1 MDNNNTPDEP
11 PHSPQIQWVQEHLG
25 FDALSYNDISEGF
38 ALLQIL
44 SLISASAT
52 DLSWYS
58 SSAAFECDD
67 ISARIYTD
75 VAKGLREVGISFDE
89 VSEEVIAGVRS
100 GDEAACDE
108 LLSALRT
115 RYEALHGP
123 PAAADCALPPTQ
135 DVSDTLSLHN
145 DYDSEWY
152 EVAEPS
158 FKPAVRWTL
167 LFAKQQSDISSQS
180 LKAIDEALLDL
191 DRQKGKLIPRAKLIP
206 FLCSGNL
213 YAAVASQIFGETS
226 PEYLDHLTTH
236 GYLKF
241 KSSLRDSISDMIA
254 DDTPFYESIHCN
266 LMEALISASCRNVGI
281 GNIVDHIRRR
291 FPSFNIAALYPY
303 DLEDA
308 LLIWSNQCLAQLRK
322 EATNALSSSSPLA
335 QAMCDTPDVDE
346 LGPGFSDGRVF
357 CLIVCLYLPNAC
369 ERHMHHV
376 LTPESRLANWSAF
389 TSVGHDQPDI
399 DVTWSAHE
407 LASAEHAS
415 PGSTGAVRLIYMSIV
430 CQLFCAFQHGDGP
443 DSRAAIEMLEASL
456 AQWNKKAVKAESA
469 IRNSGNE
476 FLQKTS
482 SRKEL
487 LTPSKRVVKDGG
499 DEILQPGPAVVPAVS
514 QKKTPGG
521 KPSKRKAKAKE
532 PLQTSISEAEPATNH
547 DDELSEETSSA
558 VSQKVVKSAAHH
570 GDESTKETLS
580 TVDRKGKVA
589 SDQSNAL
596 SKGTPSTRSRKVA
609 KSAAHHDD
617 KLTNET
623 PSTDNRK
630 IKAATHQSDEL
641 STETSSPHISQVE
654 PAHEQLKETSR
665 TRSPQ
670 VESVT
675 HQGKQLSKET
685 PRTRIMKAEP
695 GTHHSDEL
703 LKATQKTHLSK
714 AQTSTLQANE
724 LPEEPPR
731 PRMSKA
737 EPSAQEPS
745 KETSR
750 TSTPHAESAAHHS
763 GEISKETPRTR
774 VSKVESAP
782 DFSGEL
788 SGETSST
795 DSQKMRSATP
805 HSGERS
811 AETPTTL
818 FLNEES
824 TARHSGG
831 LSKEAPSAD
840 NRKLKSACHKG
851 DQPSEESSTIQS
863 WQPEDA
869 AAYHSDGLTLMEPCK
884 EFGNV
889 ESVAQHGDSLPE
901 KMSLT
906 RPWRENSATFQPAG
920 LSKKKPSVKSSED
933 SHTTPGGDRGD
944 AESLTDHS
952 DADDAS
958 SDFGLGDMPIL
969 SAHRASSVA
978 EAPVMPMMSVFPEI
992 VTSSLGSS
1000 RKLHGVSTRDL
1011 TSTPHVAPA
1020 AVRLPDIATVPPP
1033 VALPDRNCEIPTSD
1047 RIWSATK
1054 RSRPASAKSLRST
1067 SVWVAAPVAQ
1077 VNVNSAGTRV
1087 ADPFS
1092 DEEGWSTEEDPDDA
1106 QDAEE
1111 ADSVTDEAEWETD
1124 EEAQVQ
1130 EETRATMPTQTPDT
1144 TGKEAPAPTLPKAVM
1159 RRPTPH
1165 RRSAASTPQF
1175 SVSRLSPSPPVANT
1189 PPAVT
1194 QKQPTA
1200 PSASTTRPASAVQ
1213 IAPAAEPSRQRN
1225 ASHSAASRTR
1235 RPATGLRQY
1244 PLEESD
1250 SEDCGAE
1257 KYPIRHQLAQ
1267 KSPDHLPA
1275 ALCQGPSA
1283 DADST
1288 DSSDDEDYAIRKPV
1302 EVTQASQMAPSDQK
1316 GTVVSSIR
1324 VVNPRNEVTGTA
1336 IAPAVTTPS
1345 ANPSISEVKD
1355 LKQVQKPAER
1365 LQEIKTRK
1373 AETIRRME
1381 AAREQELQRI
1391 ALQKQEDAKK
1401 KDEAKRI
1408 RLLEQ
1413 SQKLEERAKQIADER
1428 AKLKKDQ
1435 ERAASSPTSTA
1446 GAATPRRASKSNVRP
1461 NVKEQS
1467 NRQLIR
1473 NALVHVCLAGSVNE
1487 KCQEEVLEVCRN
1499 IYYDSRVTHQ
1509 PLTIR
1514 IHCCRQKDLETTP
1527 SNHFIILFHAP
1538 STQTFRGLYSY
1549 DPRLDQ
1555 ALKIHPGTQGPDV
1568 LDTANVL
1575 TFYKYDSGARIFKPV
1590 PTKSFGRSVHAV
1602 AIGREWASK
1611 GKEKAAAKFKPKE
1624 LVKSAVTC

>member
-1 MDNNNTPDEP
+1 MDNNKTPDEP
-11 PHSPQIQWVQEHLG
+11 RHFPQIQWVQEHLG

-38 ALLQIL
+38 VLLQIL
-44 SLISASAT
+44 SLISAGAT

-75 VAKGLREVGISFDE
+75 VAKGLREVGVSSDE

-100 GDEAACDE
+100 GDAAACDE

-123 PAAADCALPPTQ
+123 PTAAACALPPTR
-135 DVSDTLSLHN
+135 DVSDMLSLHN

-191 DRQKGKLIPRAKLIP
+191 DRQNGKLILRAKLIP
-206 FLCSGNL
+206 YLCSGHL

-226 PEYLDHLTTH
+226 PEYLDHLTAH

-254 DDTPFYESIHCN
+254 DDTPFYEVKRFITVSQSQFIATAFLIIRAFWIEQSIHCN
-266 LMEALISASCRNVGI
+266 LMEALITASCRNVGI

-291 FPSFNIAALYPY
+291 FPTFNIAALYPY

-335 QAMCDTPDVDE
+335 QAMCDTHDVDE
-346 LGPGFSDGRVF
+346 LGPGFSDGGVF
-357 CLIVCLYLPNAC
+357 CLITCLYLPNAC
-369 ERHMHHV
+369 ERHMHHL
-376 LTPESRLANWSAF
+376 LTPASRLANWSAF
-389 TSVGHDQPDI
+389 TSVCHDQPDI
-399 DVTWSAHE
+399 DVTWSADE
-407 LASAEHAS
+407 LASAEHAT

-443 DSRAAIEMLEASL
+443 DARAAIEMLEASL
-456 AQWNKKAVKAESA
+456 AQGSKKAVKAESA

-487 LTPSKRVVKDGG
+487 MTPSNRVVKDGG
-499 DEILQPGPAVVPAVS
+499 YEFLQLGPALVPAVS

-521 KPSKRKAKAKE
+521 KPSNRKAKE

-547 DDELSEETSSA
+547 GDELSEETSSA

-580 TVDRKGKVA
+580 TDDQKVKVT

-596 SKGTPSTRSRKVA
+596 SKETPSTRSRKVA
-609 KSAAHHDD
+609 KLAAHRDD
-617 KLTNET
+617 KSTKET
-623 PSTDNRK
+623 PSTVNRR
-630 IKAATHQSDEL
+630 IKAATHQSHEL
-641 STETSSPHISQVE
+641 STETSSPHMSQVE
-654 PAHEQLKETSR
+654 PAARELSKETSR
-665 TRSPQ
+665 TRTPQ
-670 VESVT
+670 AESVS
-675 HQGKQLSKET
+675 HQSKQLLKEI

-703 LKATQKTHLSK
+703 LKATKGTRLSK
-714 AQTSTLQANE
+714 AQTSTLHSNE
-724 LPEEPPR
+724 LPEETPR
-731 PRMSKA
+731 PRISKG
-737 EPSAQEPS
+737 EPSAQELS
-745 KETSR
+745 KEPSG

-763 GEISKETPRTR
+763 GEISKGTPRTR
-774 VSKVESAP
+774 VSKVESAL
-782 DFSGEL
+782 DSGGEL
-788 SGETSST
+788 SRETSST
-795 DSQKMRSATP
+795 DSQKMKSATP
-805 HSGERS
+805 HNGERS
-811 AETPTTL
+811 AETPTTQ
-818 FLNEES
+818 FLNEGS

-831 LSKEAPSAD
+831 LSKEASSPD
-840 NRKLKSACHKG
+840 NRKLKSASNKG
-851 DQPSEESSTIQS
+851 DQPSEESLTIQS

-869 AAYHSDGLTLMEPCK
+869 AAYHSDGLASMMPCK
-884 EFGNV
+884 EFGSV
-889 ESVAQHGDSLPE
+889 ESAAQRGDSLPE

-906 RPWRENSATFQPAG
+906 RPWRENSATYQPAG
-920 LSKKKPSVKSSED
+920 LSKKAPSVKSSKD
-933 SHTTPGGDRGD
+933 SHTTLTPGGDRGD
-944 AESLTDHS
+944 AESPTDHS

-969 SAHRASSVA
+969 SAHRASSAA

-1033 VALPDRNCEIPTSD
+1033 VALPDRNCEIPASD

-1111 ADSVTDEAEWETD
+1111 ADPVTDEADWETD
-1124 EEAQVQ
+1124 EEAQVKD
-1130 EETRATMPTQTPDT
+1130 ETRDTMPTHTPVT
-1144 TGKEAPAPTLPKAVM
+1144 IGKEAPAPALPKAVM
-1159 RRPTPH
+1159 QRPTPH
-1165 RRSAASTPQF
+1165 RRSAASTPQS
-1175 SVSRLSPSPPVANT
+1175 SVSRLSSSPPAANT
-1189 PPAVT
+1189 PSAVT
-1194 QKQPTA
+1194 QKQPIV

-1250 SEDCGAE
+1250 SEDHGAE
-1257 KYPIRHQLAQ
+1257 KYPIHHQLVQ

-1275 ALCQGPSA
+1275 ALCQGPPA
-1283 DADST
+1283 DTDST
-1288 DSSDDEDYAIRKPV
+1288 DSSDDEEYAIRKPV
-1302 EVTQASQMAPSDQK
+1302 EVTQASHLAPSDQK

-1324 VVNPRNEVTGTA
+1324 VVNPQNEVTGTA
-1336 IAPAVTTPS
+1336 IAPDASV
-1345 ANPSISEVKD
+1345 NPSVSEVKD

-1381 AAREQELQRI
+1381 VAREQELQRI

-1435 ERAASSPTSTA
+1435 EQAASSPTSTA

-1487 KCQEEVLEVCRN
+1487 KCQEEVLE
-1499 IYYDSRVTHQ
+1499 
-1509 PLTIR
+1509 
-1514 IHCCRQKDLETTP
+1514 DLETTS

-1611 GKEKAAAKFKPKE
+1611 GKEKAVAKLKPKE

>member
-11 PHSPQIQWVQEHLG
+11 WHSPQIQWVQEHLG

-38 ALLQIL
+38 VLLQIL
-44 SLISASAT
+44 SLISAGAT

-89 VSEEVIAGVRS
+89 VSEKVIAGVRS
-100 GDEAACDE
+100 GDAAACDE

-123 PAAADCALPPTQ
+123 PAAAACALPPTR
-135 DVSDTLSLHN
+135 DVSDILSLHN

-191 DRQKGKLIPRAKLIP
+191 DRQNGKLIPRAKLIP
-206 FLCSGNL
+206 YLCSGHL

-266 LMEALISASCRNVGI
+266 LMEALITASCRNMGT

-291 FPSFNIAALYPY
+291 FPTFNIAALYPY

-346 LGPGFSDGRVF
+346 LGPGFSDGLVF
-357 CLIVCLYLPNAC
+357 CLILCLYLPNAC
-369 ERHMHHV
+369 ERHMHHL

-389 TSVGHDQPDI
+389 TSVCHDQPDI
-399 DVTWSAHE
+399 DVTWSADE
-407 LASAEHAS
+407 LASAEHGS

-443 DSRAAIEMLEASL
+443 DARAAIEMLEASL
-456 AQWNKKAVKAESA
+456 AQGSKKAVKAESA
-469 IRNSGNE
+469 IRNSGSE

-487 LTPSKRVVKDGG
+487 MTPSKRVVKEGG
-499 DEILQPGPAVVPAVS
+499 DEFLKPGPVLVPAVS

-521 KPSKRKAKAKE
+521 KPSKRNAKE
-532 PLQTSISEAEPATNH
+532 PVQTSISEAEPATNH
-547 DDELSEETSSA
+547 GDELSEETSSA
-558 VSQKVVKSAAHH
+558 VSQKVVKSAANH
-570 GDESTKETLS
+570 GDESTKETFS
-580 TVDRKGKVA
+580 TVDRKVKVT

-596 SKGTPSTRSRKVA
+596 SKETPSTRSRKVA

-617 KLTNET
+617 KSTRKT
-623 PSTDNRK
+623 PSTDIRK
-630 IKAATHQSDEL
+630 IKATTHQSDEL
-641 STETSSPHISQVE
+641 STTETSSPHISQVE
-654 PAHEQLKETSR
+654 PAAHELSKETSR
-665 TRSPQ
+665 TRTPQ
-670 VESVT
+670 AEPVT
-675 HQGKQLSKET
+675 YQSKQLSKET
-685 PRTRIMKAEP
+685 PRTRIMKSEP
-695 GTHHSDEL
+695 GTHHSEL
-703 LKATQKTHLSK
+703 LKATQGTRLSK
-714 AQTSTLQANE
+714 AQTSTLQSNE
-724 LPEEPPR
+724 LPEETPR
-731 PRMSKA
+731 LRILKA
-737 EPSAQEPS
+737 EPSPQELS

-774 VSKVESAP
+774 VSKVESAS
-782 DFSGEL
+782 DFGGEL
-788 SGETSST
+788 SRETSST
-795 DSQKMRSATP
+795 DSQKMKSVTP
-805 HSGERS
+805 QNGERS
-811 AETPTTL
+811 AETPTTQ

-824 TARHSGG
+824 TARHAGG

-840 NRKLKSACHKG
+840 NRKLKSAYHKG
-851 DQPSEESSTIQS
+851 DQSSEESSFIKS

-869 AAYHSDGLTLMEPCK
+869 AAYQSDGLTLMKPRK
-884 EFGNV
+884 EFGSV
-889 ESVAQHGDSLPE
+889 EPAAQHGNSLPE
-901 KMSLT
+901 AMSLT
-906 RPWRENSATFQPAG
+906 RPWRENSATHQPAG
-920 LSKKKPSVKSSED
+920 LSRKIPSVKSSED

-952 DADDAS
+952 EADDAS

-1011 TSTPHVAPA
+1011 TITPHVPPA

-1033 VALPDRNCEIPTSD
+1033 VVLPDRNCENPTSD

-1111 ADSVTDEAEWETD
+1111 ADPVTDEAEWETD
-1124 EEAQVQ
+1124 EEAQVK
-1130 EETRATMPTQTPDT
+1130 EETRETMPTQTPNT
-1144 TGKEAPAPTLPKAVM
+1144 IGKEALAPTLPKAVM

-1165 RRSAASTPQF
+1165 RRSAASTPQ
-1175 SVSRLSPSPPVANT
+1175 SSTSRPSSSPPVGNT
-1189 PPAVT
+1189 SSAVT
-1194 QKQPTA
+1194 QKQPIA
-1200 PSASTTRPASAVQ
+1200 PSASATRPASAVQ

-1250 SEDCGAE
+1250 SEDFGAE
-1257 KYPIRHQLAQ
+1257 KYPIHHQLVQ
-1267 KSPDHLPA
+1267 KSPDPLPS
-1275 ALCQGPSA
+1275 ALCQGPPA
-1283 DADST
+1283 DGNST

-1302 EVTQASQMAPSDQK
+1302 EVTQASQLAPSDQK

-1324 VVNPRNEVTGTA
+1324 VANSQNEVTGTA

-1345 ANPSISEVKD
+1345 ANPSVSEVKD

-1381 AAREQELQRI
+1381 AARDQELQRI
-1391 ALQKQEDAKK
+1391 ALQKQEDTKK

-1435 ERAASSPTSTA
+1435 ERAASSPTCTA

-1487 KCQEEVLEVCRN
+1487 KCQEEVLE
-1499 IYYDSRVTHQ
+1499 
-1509 PLTIR
+1509 
-1514 IHCCRQKDLETTP
+1514 DLETTS

-1624 LVKSAVTC
+1624 LIKSVVTC